1 MTKLTSFETL
11 EPNEAAHIAEMTNI
25 LRRKM
30 ERDYAKGNTKRDA
43 HPKTVG
49 LLRALFII
57 EADLP
62 AELRVGI
69 FKKAQSFEC
78 YVRTSNASGKIQSD
92 AISDARGFAIKL
104 MTSPSKNADT
114 EIPLGQDFVL
124 MSSPVMPLG
133 TVALFRDAVYYTIES
148 SPLLLA
154 AKFFITGN
162 ALVLLGLLKL
172 RISPS
177 SPLDIRYWSTTPY
190 LLGKNHAVKYSLLP
204 TSKHVSKP
212 TEKLSDTYLS
222 DAMQKHLD
230 KHTASFDFCVQMQK
244 DGMPI
249 EDAGALWDET
259 QSPFIKVATL
269 KIPKQNFRTQECE
282 SLAETL
288 SFSPGNALPEHA
300 AIGGLNRARIRIYKV
315 LSKFRHERDGR
326 INLE

>member
-11 EPNEAAHIAEMTNI
+11 EPNEVDNIAEMTDI

-30 ERDYAKGNTKRDA
+30 ERDYAKGDTKRDA

-49 LLRALFII
+49 LLRANFII
-57 EADLP
+57 AADLP

-104 MTSPSKNADT
+104 MVTTEKNVKG
-114 EIPLGQDFVL
+114 EEPLGQDFVL

-148 SPLLLA
+148 SPLWLA
-154 AKFFITGN
+154 AKFFVTGN
-162 ALVLLGLLKL
+162 ALVLLELLKL

-177 SPLDIRYWSTTPY
+177 SPFDIRYWSTTPY

-204 TSKHVSKP
+204 TSKHRSNLSK
-212 TEKLSDTYLS
+212 KLSDSYLS
-222 DAMQKHLD
+222 NAMQKHLD
-230 KHTASFDFCVQMQK
+230 KHVASFDFCVQMQK
-244 DGMPI
+244 EGMPI
-249 EDAGALWDET
+249 EDASVLWDET

-269 KIPKQNFRTQECE
+269 QIPKQKFQTKEREE
-282 SLAETL
+282 LAEML
-288 SFSPGNALPEHA
+288 SFSPGNALPAHA
-300 AIGGLNRARIRIYKV
+300 ALGGLNRARIAIYKA
-315 LSKFRHERDGR
+315 LSKFRHQRDGR
-326 INLE
+326 ANIE

>member
-11 EPNEAAHIAEMTNI
+11 EPNEAANIAEMTNI

>member
-1 MTKLTSFETL
+1 MSKLTSFETL
-11 EPNEAAHIAEMTNI
+11 EPDEADNIAEMTDI
-25 LRRKM
+25 LRQKM
-30 ERDYAKGNTKRDA
+30 ERDYDKGETKRDA

-49 LLRALFII
+49 LLRANFVI

-69 FKKAQSFEC
+69 FKKPQSFEC

-104 MTSPSKNADT
+104 MSPTAKNAKA
-114 EIPLGQDFVL
+114 EEPLGQDFVL
-124 MSSPVMPLG
+124 MSSPDMPLG

-154 AKFFITGN
+154 AKFFVTGN

-177 SPLDIRYWSTTPY
+177 SPFDIRYWSTTPY

-204 TSKHVSKP
+204 TSKNRSKRP
-212 TEKLSDTYLS
+212 ENLGDSYLS

-230 KHTASFDFCVQMQK
+230 KHVASFDFCVQMQK

-249 EDAGALWDET
+249 EDASVLWDET

-269 KIPKQNFRTQECE
+269 QIPKQKFQTQERE
-282 SLAETL
+282 ELAEML
-288 SFSPGNALPEHA
+288 SFSPGNALPAHTA
-300 AIGGLNRARIRIYKV
+300 LGGLNRARITIYKA
-315 LSKFRHERDGR
+315 LSKFRHQRDGR
-326 INLE
+326 ANIE